1 MNDLL
6 AKLANV
12 AVHAAVDDDSPW
24 IELSR
29 CQSVS
34 AAKLT
39 DVLERALIGR
49 LQLIEKGS
57 DHRGLRRFSFN
68 RDDLVRQFP
77 LLPHG
82 YVSVTEAARYPHLTK
97 QYLWTSLR
105 SGLLPSVKHPR
116 KGRMVDI
123 TAVATFRAEYVNSD
137 ELEEIYG
144 ITRNRVSVELVD
156 SAAAFVMSAS
166 KVRVWYRRRA
176 LEILDRKFHRTEK
189 RAV

>member
-12 AVHAAVDDDSPW
+12 AVHAAAAADDSRW

-39 DVLERALIGR
+39 DVLGRALIGR
-49 LQLIEKGS
+49 LQLIVKGS
-57 DHRGLRRFSFN
+57 DHRGLRRFLFN

-105 SGLLPSVKHPR
+105 SGLLPSVEHPR
-116 KGRMVDI
+116 KGRMVEI
-123 TAVATFRAEYVNSD
+123 TALATFRAEYVNSN

-156 SAAAFVMSAS
+156 SAAFVMSAS

-176 LEILDRKFHRTEK
+176 LEILDRKFHRSEK